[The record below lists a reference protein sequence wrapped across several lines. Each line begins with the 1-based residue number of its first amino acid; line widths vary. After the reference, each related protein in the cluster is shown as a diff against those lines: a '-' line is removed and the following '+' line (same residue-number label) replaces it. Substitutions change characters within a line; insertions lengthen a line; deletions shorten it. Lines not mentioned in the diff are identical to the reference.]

1 MQGHGHFLV
10 PVLFFFVPLS
20 LLVPNSAR
28 DRGTPPPTA
37 RTHVSPPQ
45 TLLSFIFFLYALLRL
60 TCPSVAAAFAQR
72 ASSCVVACRIPSH
85 AFGRHLYSFSALA
98 PQDTNLKYILRLLPG
113 GRLTESSIRLIEKNS
128 SVTRKSKDP
137 QVRFFSCGALSFQQ
151 VHVHGSIF
159 TAPRRRSG
167 RRSAPVQRSPEK
179 LLRVLHPDLAQRW
192 PLPGLRPGALIF
204 LSGPYID
211 YTEAAGGRLHTAAA
225 CCSVMPHTSGTHCMW
240 YRPARP

>member
-20 LLVPNSAR
+20 LLVRNSAR
-28 DRGTPPPTA
+28 DCGTPPTA

-98 PQDTNLKYILRLLPG
+98 PQDINLKYTLRLLPG

-159 TAPRRRSG
+159 TAPRRRCG
-167 RRSAPVQRSPEK
+167 RRSAPVEGSPEELLSVVHRDFAQRRRVPRLREGAPIFLS
-179 LLRVLHPDLAQRW
+179 LLRVFMFT
-192 PLPGLRPGALIF
+192 GAGATPF
-204 LSGPYID
+204 LFPTRGS
-211 YTEAAGGRLHTAAA
+211 GRLRE
-225 CCSVMPHTSGTHCMW
+225 CCFAP
-240 YRPARP
+240 